1 VEGVRGTAGD
11 ANARLSGERAC
22 AEWCPRYIVV
32 KMCRCE
38 RRFVFVRWRRPRIPT
53 LDLNPE
59 SCKTLLDK
67 DRGCTRLALFST
79 NAAVGEDYLESLGSR
94 MRPGDGTRRPRGR
107 FFA

>member
-1 VEGVRGTAGD
+1 MEGVRGTAGD

-59 SCKTLLDK
+59 SSKPYWIRTEVAHDWHFLAQMRRRVKT
-67 DRGCTRLALFST
+67 T
-79 NAAVGEDYLESLGSR
+79 
-94 MRPGDGTRRPRGR
+94 
-107 FFA
+107 